1 MSTPSLHS
9 ASVAT
14 SVPST
19 STIASRKKSAGCCDV
34 DPQPGGIDG
43 LHQVDD
49 VGFVEP
55 PAEVPFGGGVG
66 DAHGAEGIEIDLVVA
81 AQLDVLEMS
90 AAGED
95 VEGDVQD
102 MVGFV
107 IGEMA
112 LEEMELGV
120 DGGDQAGAPCQ
131 QEHGADAA
139 GGEAVD
145 ALAEFVVDVA
155 GGDHGDIAF
164 GFGAIGDAVEDPPP
178 PSLQEL
184 LVASVGLG
192 ALASGGLPRDNDHHS
207 KPSVAWKNADPIPIY
222 ILPRSRGFFECF
234 PGFRPGL
241 TIYHACLGSRGCCG
255 VSDC

>member
-1 MSTPSLHS
+1 M
-9 ASVAT
+9 
-14 SVPST
+14 PST
-19 STIASRKKSAGCCDV
+19 STIASRKKSAGCWDQTRSRAV
-34 DPQPGGIDG
+34 LMASIKSRTSDS
-43 LHQVDD
+43 L
-49 VGFVEP
+49 EP

-66 DAHGAEGIEIDLVVA
+66 DAHGAEGIEIDGIVA
-81 AQLDVLEMS
+81 AQLDVFEAA

-107 IGEMA
+107 IGEVA
-112 LEEMELGV
+112 LEEMELEV

-145 ALAEFVVDVA
+145 ALAEFVVDVG

-164 GFGAIGDAVEDPPP
+164 GFGAIGDAVEDLPPT
-178 PSLQEL
+178 SLQEL

-207 KPSVAWKNADPIPIY
+207 KPSVAWKNADPIPITFFQD
-222 ILPRSRGFFECF
+222 LGGFSSIF
-234 PGFRPGL
+234 PAPGP
-241 TIYHACLGSRGCCG
+241 
-255 VSDC
+255 V